1 MKAVAFLLALLTL
14 LFAGLIH
21 SDPVTQYEENEGHRY
36 AVLKILDS
44 GRLVRLFRGR
54 DDDGG
59 TFEKIEPPHF
69 SEDHK
74 YLLFSQVDSGEVI
87 GPDDL
92 PLYHEVAY
100 CGIVNTRTG
109 CLIARETGEFC
120 GGSFTKEG
128 GWDNPTYP
136 DFDLEAQSPRAWDYA
151 KGRSVPH
158 GGTLA
163 SLENL
168 LLCDPP
174 DRENLDAYKAISEKT
189 FSVRTPK
196 HFVV

>member
-1 MKAVAFLLALLTL
+1 M
-14 LFAGLIH
+14 
-21 SDPVTQYEENEGHRY
+21 
-36 AVLKILDS
+36 
-44 GRLVRLFRGR
+44 
-54 DDDGG
+54 
-59 TFEKIEPPHF
+59 
-69 SEDHK
+69 
-74 YLLFSQVDSGEVI
+74 
-87 GPDDL
+87 
-92 PLYHEVAY
+92 
-100 CGIVNTRTG
+100 RTG

-174 DRENLDAYKAISEKT
+174 DRENLDAYKAISEKNIFGADAET
-189 FSVRTPK
+189 LDSLRTILEK
-196 HFVV
+196 LGGS